1 MPGPMR
7 EGHLFI
13 ISGPSGAGKGTLV
26 RELTARVPG
35 LWVSVSATT
44 RTPRAGERDG
54 VDYFFLTASEFEARV
69 HHGEFLEHAEVHG
82 NRYGTLRSAVE
93 RRLAQGVDVILEID
107 PQGARQVRD
116 QMKRSRLIFVK
127 TVTTEEL
134 AARIRKRGAE
144 TEEQIRTRMVTAE
157 HELTLEGTYDYVVIN
172 DDVSRATDELV
183 GMIRSVGEE
192 QPARPDEEG

>member
-1 MPGPMR
+1 MR

-44 RTPRAGERDG
+44 RTPRPGERDG
-54 VDYFFLTASEFEARV
+54 VDYFFLTPNEFDARV
-69 HHGEFLEHAEVHG
+69 RHGEFLEHAEVHG
-82 NRYGTLRSAVE
+82 NGYGTLRSAVE

-116 QMKRSRLIFVK
+116 LMRRSKLIFVK
-127 TVTTEEL
+127 APSTADL
-134 AARIRKRGAE
+134 ADRIRKRGAE
-144 TEEQIRTRMVTAE
+144 TEDQLKTRMVTAE

-172 DDVSRATDELV
+172 EDVSRATDELA
-183 GMIRSVGEE
+183 GIIRSVGEE
-192 QPARPDEEG
+192 SDAPPDDEG

>member
-1 MPGPMR
+1 MR

-44 RTPRAGERDG
+44 RTPRPGERDG
-54 VDYFFLTASEFEARV
+54 ADYFFLTAGEFEARV
-69 HHGEFLEHAEVHG
+69 RHGEFLEHAEVHG

-107 PQGARQVRD
+107 PQGARQVRE

-127 TVTTEEL
+127 APSTAEL
-134 AARIRKRGAE
+134 ADRIRRRGAE
-144 TEEQIRTRMVTAE
+144 TEDQLRARMQTAE
-157 HELTLEGTYDYVVIN
+157 HELSLEGTYDYVVIN
-172 DDVSRATDELV
+172 EDVSRATDELV
-183 GMIRSVGEE
+183 GIIRSVGEGSDA
-192 QPARPDEEG
+192 PPDDEG